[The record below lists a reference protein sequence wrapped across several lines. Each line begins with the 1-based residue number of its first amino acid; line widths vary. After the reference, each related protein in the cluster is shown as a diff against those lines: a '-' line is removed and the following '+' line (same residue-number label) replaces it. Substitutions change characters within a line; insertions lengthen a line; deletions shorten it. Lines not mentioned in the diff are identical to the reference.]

1 MEFMYICPALKSH
14 QVMVSRAA
22 AWSPCQHSRSSAE
35 PGIHHLPLGLFP
47 PHSQLQ
53 VDHRV
58 GALSVAIG
66 TSSRE
71 KKVLLSSKSDLFLCF
86 IELLV
91 TESRRKLAT
100 IYWVFF
106 RVSRAGKSR

>member
-1 MEFMYICPALKSH
+1 MEFMYICPTLKSH
-14 QVMVSRAA
+14 QVTMSRAVA
-22 AWSPCQHSRSSAE
+22 GSPCQHPRSSAE

-47 PHSQLQ
+47 PHSQVQ
-53 VDHRV
+53 VDHRG
-58 GALSVAIG
+58 GAFSVARG

-71 KKVLLSSKSDLFLCF
+71 KKALLSSKSDLFLCF

-100 IYWVFF
+100 IYWFFF
-106 RVSRAGKSR
+106 RASRAGKSR